1 MIAFF
6 ARMICRQPWLGAVL
20 IAAACAGCSPP
31 AVKDAGALPDEGAA
45 GKGVPELNDGV
56 RSYEDGEYP
65 TAARQFQ
72 AALDRGLSAAADRA
86 KAHKYLAFI
95 TCVSGRETLCRDEFR
110 KAFDADP
117 GFDLG
122 PAEAGHPTWG
132 PVFRSVKAEAAGKP
146 KSK

>member
-1 MIAFF
+1 MTALF
-6 ARMICRQPWLGAVL
+6 ATMTCRKRWLAALL
-20 IAAACAGCSPP
+20 IALACAGCSPP
-31 AVKDAGALPDEGAA
+31 AVKDAGAPPDQAAIGQGA
-45 GKGVPELNDGV
+45 KEFNDGV
-56 RSYEDGEYP
+56 KSYEDGEYQ

-72 AALDRGLSAAADRA
+72 AALDRGLNAPADRA

-95 TCVSGRETLCRDEFR
+95 TCVSDGERPCRDEFR

-117 GFDLG
+117 AFDLG

-132 PVFRSVKAEAAGKP
+132 PVFRSVKSEVAGKP